1 MMCSSGNEFH
11 LDATIGCPF
20 GVGLALVWSRSVQ
33 SQNLRVAEVLG
44 PCGLKQSNFHLSGLI
59 LDFAVDLVATEF
71 AQDGEDSTFLLVL
84 SDVERVNGHS
94 VVEVGPL
101 ALISVELLQCIVDL

>member
-1 MMCSSGNEFH
+1 MDSS
-11 LDATIGCPF
+11 
-20 GVGLALVWSRSVQ
+20 R
-33 SQNLRVAEVLG
+33 
-44 PCGLKQSNFHLSGLI
+44 SNFHLSGLI